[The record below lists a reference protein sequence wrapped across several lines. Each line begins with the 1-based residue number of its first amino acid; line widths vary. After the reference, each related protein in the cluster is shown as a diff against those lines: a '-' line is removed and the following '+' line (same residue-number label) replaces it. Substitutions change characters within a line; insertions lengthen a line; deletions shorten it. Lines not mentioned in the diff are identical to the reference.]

1 MQCSQLQRDQH
12 PGEGDSTGSS
22 SARARARTWLDSS
35 ALARRSPPK
44 LLYPTDRRLLSTT
57 STRRTCTHAMPGP
70 RPSTSRRRLGLLAA
84 SILALPS
91 AIASPFHQKRAPV
104 MEPGGYYNPTS
115 NGGKWLTV
123 RRHPSPRPPP
133 SLGLPP
139 RLRPR
144 LHRLTLLLLRNSSHA
159 TPTARA
165 SPSTLSS
172 SSTAAPT
179 TTCSTTGP
187 SRSTLARTS
196 STRRASAAMRASA
209 SVRATARGRRP
220 TSATARACVR
230 RLSSS
235 RLAFPP
241 RPLCLPSA
249 LPPSPAFTIFLAC
262 TSILPSL
269 SPDPAARSRQAHADR
284 SYLSHLARSLA
295 DNQTDLLRENFGDVT
310 YGVCRESADGGF
322 HFRVFPQVGSEADSG
337 AYFTAAS
344 EEQSLS
350 QNHMIVPNG
359 CVSLFLLLWT
369 PRAVPFRAPCR
380 RSPSLAVPFQPFPL
394 PRRPSPSLAI
404 TRRPWTS

>member
-196 STRRASAAMRASA
+196 STRRASAATRASA

-230 RLSSS
+230 
-235 RLAFPP
+235 P
-241 RPLCLPSA
+241 RPASPSLLVLFA
-249 LPPSPAFTIFLAC
+249 FHPPFLLLPPSPSSSHAPLSSPVFRPTPLRDPDRHTLTAR
-262 TSILPSL
+262 TSPTS
-269 SPDPAARSRQAHADR
+269 
-284 SYLSHLARSLA
+284 LARS
-295 DNQTDLLRENFGDVT
+295 QTIRRISCART
-310 YGVCRESADGGF
+310 SA
-322 HFRVFPQVGSEADSG
+322 
-337 AYFTAAS
+337 T
-344 EEQSLS
+344 
-350 QNHMIVPNG
+350 
-359 CVSLFLLLWT
+359 
-369 PRAVPFRAPCR
+369 
-380 RSPSLAVPFQPFPL
+380 
-394 PRRPSPSLAI
+394 
-404 TRRPWTS
+404 

>member
-1 MQCSQLQRDQH
+1 
-12 PGEGDSTGSS
+12 
-22 SARARARTWLDSS
+22 
-35 ALARRSPPK
+35 
-44 LLYPTDRRLLSTT
+44 
-57 STRRTCTHAMPGP
+57 MPGP

-123 RRHPSPRPPP
+123 RRHPSPRPRP

-172 SSTAAPT
+172 FSTAAPT

-230 RLSSS
+230 
-235 RLAFPP
+235 P
-241 RPLCLPSA
+241 RPASPSLLVLFA
-249 LPPSPAFTIFLAC
+249 FHPPFLLLPPSPSSSHAPLSSSVSRPTSLRAPDRHALTARTSLA
-262 TSILPSL
+262 S
-269 SPDPAARSRQAHADR
+269 
-284 SYLSHLARSLA
+284 LARSLA

-322 HFRVFPQVGSEADSG
+322 HFRVFPQVGPEADSG

-380 RSPSLAVPFQPFPL
+380 PSPSLAVPLQPLPL

-404 TRRPWTS
+404 PRRPWTS